1 MSTQYV
7 FTMHRLNRVHP
18 PDKHVLKDV
27 TLAFLPG
34 AKIGVLGPNGSGKS
48 SLLRIMAGV
57 DTGFTGDAML
67 APGATVGLLEQEPE
81 LDESKDVRGNV
92 EDGLAETR
100 ALLDRFNELSMNYS
114 DETADEFAA
123 LQAKIDAVDGW
134 NLDTNVEYAM
144 DALRCPP
151 GDADVSK
158 LSGGERRRVALC
170 RLLLRAPDLLL
181 LDEPTNHLDAESVAW
196 LERHLQEYAGTV
208 VAGTHDRYFLDNVA
222 QWILELDRGQ
232 GIPWKGNY
240 SSWLDQKQQRLAK
253 EERTESA
260 RRKALNRELEWAR
273 MAPRARVAKSKA
285 RLSQYE

>member
-1 MSTQYV
+1 MSTQYI
-7 FTMHRLNRVHP
+7 FTMYRLNRVHP

-57 DTGFTGDAML
+57 DTEFTGDAML
-67 APGATVGLLEQEPE
+67 APGASVGLLEQEPE

-100 ALLDRFNELSMNYS
+100 GLLDRFNELSMNYS
-114 DETADEFAA
+114 EETADEFAA

-151 GDADVSK
+151 PDADVTK

-170 RLLLRAPDLLL
+170 RLLLQQPDLLL

-196 LERHLQEYAGTV
+196 LERFLKEYAGSV
-208 VAGTHDRYFLDNVA
+208 VAITHDRYFLDNVA
-222 QWILELDRGQ
+222 EWILELDRGEGVPYQ
-232 GIPWKGNY
+232 GNY
-240 SSWLDQKQQRLAK
+240 TGWLEQKKTRLAQQEK
-253 EERTESA
+253 QESA
-260 RRKALNRELEWAR
+260 RQRTLEREMEWVK
-273 MAPRARVAKSKA
+273 MAPRARQAKGKA
-285 RLSQYE
+285 RLSA